1 MVAAPRRTQRVAAAP
16 LTLRD
21 LPSVER
27 LLQSEPARRLIDS
40 YGRSLAV
47 EAIRQSLDSVRRD
60 MRGGAAAPASDDVL
74 RRAQSS
80 LEAWLP
86 TTLHPV
92 INATGVILHTNLGR
106 APLSRAARQALLA
119 AAGATPLEF
128 DLGRG
133 ARGRREAHVEDLLCR
148 LTGAEAALVVNNNA
162 AAVLLALTALARR
175 REVIVSRSQLIE
187 IGGGFRIPDVLRQS
201 GARLVEVGTTN
212 RTHLED
218 FAQAIGPRTGLL
230 LRAHHS
236 NFRLLGF
243 TAEPTLAQL
252 ADLARRHGLPLLDDL
267 GSGAVLDTTAYGLGH
282 EPTVQESLQAGAS
295 LVAFSG
301 DKLLGGPQAGILVG
315 QASGVERL
323 RRHPLHRAVRADK
336 LCLAALRATLVH
348 YLKGEAVDEIPV
360 WQMIAASED
369 ELRRRSTAW
378 REHLGEGDVMPGRST
393 VGGGSLPE
401 ETLPTWL
408 LALSARS
415 ADGLARRLRRMDPP
429 VIGRIEGGRVVL
441 DPRTIPP
448 EQETSFLAAVAAAL
462 EEGRPP
468 HASAH
473 PENE

>member
-1 MVAAPRRTQRVAAAP
+1 M
-16 LTLRD
+16 TLRD

-27 LLQSEPARRLIDS
+27 LLQREPARRLIDS
-40 YGRSLAV
+40 YGRTLAV
-47 EAIRQSLDSVRRD
+47 EAIRECLDSVRRD
-60 MRGGAAAPASDDVL
+60 MRDGASVPAPDDLL

-80 LEAWLP
+80 LEAWFP
-86 TTLHPV
+86 TTLHEV

-119 AAGATPLEF
+119 AAGVTPLEF
-128 DLGRG
+128 DLARG
-133 ARGRREAHVEDLLCR
+133 TRGRREAHVEGLLCR
-148 LTGAEAALVVNNNA
+148 LTGAGAALVVNNNA

-175 REVIVSRSQLIE
+175 REVLVSRSQLIE

-218 FAQAIGPRTGLL
+218 FAQAIGPRTALL

-252 ADLARRHGLPLLDDL
+252 AELARQHGLPLLDDL
-267 GSGAVLDTTAYGLGH
+267 GSGAVLDTSAYGLGH

-301 DKLLGGPQAGILVG
+301 DKLLGGPQAGILAG
-315 QASGVERL
+315 EADAVERL
-323 RRHPLHRAVRADK
+323 RRHPLYRAVRADK
-336 LCLAALRATLVH
+336 LCLAALRATLVN
-348 YLKGEAVDEIPV
+348 YLKGEAAGEIPV

-369 ELRRRSTAW
+369 ELRKRTLGW
-378 REHLGEGDVMPGRST
+378 RERLGAGDLVPGRST

-408 LALSARS
+408 LALPARS

-429 VIGRIEGGRVVL
+429 VIGRIESGRVVL
-441 DPRTIPP
+441 DPRTILP
-448 EQETSFLAAVAAAL
+448 EQEASFLSAVAAAL
-462 EEGRPP
+462 QEEGRPP
-468 HASAH
+468 DTPPHT
-473 PENE
+473 ENE